1 MSRVIGRNEW
11 CPCGSGKK
19 VKNCCRDN
27 ARRKTVTSMWPN
39 GWTMAAIGAVAVVFM
54 GWIWLADH
62 EPDPRTMMPNITQAG
77 SSMAPSIPSG
87 QGSQNILSVTAYTE
101 IPEIDLNVLT
111 DAERKKVLDRVN
123 VEKCPCGCGLTIAG
137 CRHLDQSCATSLPI
151 ARKIVAEETS
161 GT

>member
-39 GWTMAAIGAVAVVFM
+39 GWTMAAIVAVAVVFM
-54 GWIWLADH
+54 GWIWISDH
-62 EPDPRTMMPNITQAG
+62 EPDPRTMMPEITQAG
-77 SSMAPSIPSG
+77 SSMAPSIASG

-101 IPEIDLNVLT
+101 IPEIDLDVLT
-111 DAERKKVLDRVN
+111 DAERKKVLNRGWLKTMVFGYYLL
-123 VEKCPCGCGLTIAG
+123 V
-137 CRHLDQSCATSLPI
+137 
-151 ARKIVAEETS
+151 ARPYIIRN
-161 GT
+161 